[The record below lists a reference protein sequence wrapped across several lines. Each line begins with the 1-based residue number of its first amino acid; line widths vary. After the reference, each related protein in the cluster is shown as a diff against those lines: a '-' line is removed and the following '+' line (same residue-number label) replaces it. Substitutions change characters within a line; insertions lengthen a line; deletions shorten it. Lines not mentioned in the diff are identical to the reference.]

1 MKIMFNSY
9 LTHKK
14 LLNEVSLNFRAFK
27 TYFVPYPPSVL
38 LTTLQEKIRFNS
50 GPMNK
55 ML

>member
-38 LTTLQEKIRFNS
+38 LTNLQGKIRFNS
-50 GPMNK
+50 GPMN
-55 ML
+55 